1 MAFRPWWVLVKTPW
15 GRPAGDC
22 QSTTTTRPAQRA
34 RLAHS
39 RALMVGRHDTGAQSK
54 ARLRFREG
62 RAWCAVVLSH
72 ASRPIRHASLLVQP
86 AKHALVGYP
95 IKRVPE
101 APIRGVEDD
110 GPARAQMTPPVR
122 VGTDEHVHQAAV
134 DPANLRRQT
143 PRIGVSGSPWVR
155 RPSWSAGQPVSE
167 LLSAGWWWWLLRQST
182 CHHPPPS
189 PRSRSRSH
197 YRSVLHLTPRPVRP
211 WPRWRWRRLAPTAA
225 WRSSAGWVP
234 PWSLQSLLVGS
245 PTPRRGTP
253 GKWARNI
260 GTPTDLRRRWGRRWE
275 RRSRA
280 WHGVTGRLPAE
291 RTRPRSATRRQFLWT
306 RPRRPATHRHRTAPA
321 RKLTAVPGAVGQVK
335 TPTYVPS
342 S

>member
-1 MAFRPWWVLVKTPW
+1 MSVWFCPHRCRLRTFVRELVTAPKLRIGPHRVAVVL
-15 GRPAGDC
+15 
-22 QSTTTTRPAQRA
+22 TTRVTGDLRLLRILAIDPARPRVAQQNREIGGAGWHLGRGEFLSKRRGVVQRGIASRPRRRDAQRA

-39 RALMVGRHDTGAQSK
+39 RALMVGRHDTGAESK

-167 LLSAGWWWWLLRQST
+167 LLSAGWWW
-182 CHHPPPS
+182 
-189 PRSRSRSH
+189 
-197 YRSVLHLTPRPVRP
+197 
-211 WPRWRWRRLAPTAA
+211 
-225 WRSSAGWVP
+225 
-234 PWSLQSLLVGS
+234 
-245 PTPRRGTP
+245 
-253 GKWARNI
+253 
-260 GTPTDLRRRWGRRWE
+260 
-275 RRSRA
+275 
-280 WHGVTGRLPAE
+280 
-291 RTRPRSATRRQFLWT
+291 
-306 RPRRPATHRHRTAPA
+306 
-321 RKLTAVPGAVGQVK
+321 
-335 TPTYVPS
+335 
-342 S
+342 